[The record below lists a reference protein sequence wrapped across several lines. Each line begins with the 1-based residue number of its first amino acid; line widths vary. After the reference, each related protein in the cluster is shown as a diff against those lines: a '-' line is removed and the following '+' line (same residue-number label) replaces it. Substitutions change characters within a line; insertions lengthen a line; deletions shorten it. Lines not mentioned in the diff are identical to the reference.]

1 MSTSIMK
8 VFLLLAVA
16 VCISQAQRY
25 GLGMQCLCSR
35 VMPLDT
41 SDVKDVQ
48 IYPATIFCK
57 RVEIVVTTNSGYRYC
72 LDPKR
77 RVVQQFVAN
86 IMNRQKASTPSPT
99 TFSSTPTSSSSRSTQ
114 EPTAVATSMLSVF
127 KEHGLGK
134 PCLCSS
140 VKRLVPS
147 DVKDVQIFQATILC
161 NRVEIVVTTNRG
173 YRYCLDPKRRV
184 MPKLLVKI
192 MNRQKASTATPA
204 PI

>member
-1 MSTSIMK
+1 MSTSIVK
-8 VFLLLAVA
+8 VFLLLAVV

-140 VKRLVPS
+140 VKS
-147 DVKDVQIFQATILC
+147 
-161 NRVEIVVTTNRG
+161 VTTNRG